1 MRKENNNEASCIS
14 VQEYPGGILALDSG
28 FVRDRMA
35 ACYILEAGH
44 ELAIIETG
52 VNASVSRILSVLA
65 MRGWERSQVRYV
77 IATHVHLD
85 HAGGA
90 GQLMQEL
97 PGATFLVHPRG
108 ARHMIDPA
116 RLEGSARAVYGD
128 EIFEGLYGK
137 LVPIEPSRVRA
148 MGDGE
153 TVRLGTRQLTFMD
166 SPGHARHHFCV
177 FDEQTRGWFSGDT
190 FGLSYRE
197 LDTANGVFIF
207 PTTTPVEFDPAALR
221 QSVQQLADSKPD
233 WMYLTHY
240 GRVGG
245 VEQLAPRLLSG
256 IDILVEIGERHVAEG
271 NRFERIRQDIA
282 EWLNKAARDHGVQR
296 LDEDLHRILW
306 TDIQLNAQGIE
317 AWLQRREK
325 AALQS

>member
-1 MRKENNNEASCIS
+1 MSQISTSKASCIS
-14 VQEYPGGILALDSG
+14 VQQYPGGVLAIDSG

-35 ACYILEAGH
+35 ACYILEADD

-52 VNASVSRILSVLA
+52 VNASVSRILSVLT
-65 MRGWERSQVRYV
+65 MRGWDRTQVRYV

-116 RLEGSARAVYGD
+116 RLEGSARTVYGD
-128 EIFEGLYGK
+128 EIFDRLYGK
-137 LVPIEPSRVRA
+137 LVPIDASRVRE
-148 MGDGE
+148 MSDGE
-153 TVRLGTRQLTFMD
+153 TAKLGPRQLTFMD

-177 FDEQTRGWFSGDT
+177 FDDQTRGWFSGDT

-197 LDTANGVFIF
+197 LDTRNGVFIF
-207 PTTTPVEFDPAALR
+207 PTTTPVEFDPAALK
-221 QSVQQLADSKPD
+221 QSVQKLANSKPD

-240 GRVGG
+240 GRVGN
-245 VEQLAPRLLSG
+245 VQQLARRLLAG
-256 IDILVEIGERHVAEG
+256 IDALVEIGERHMAAE

-282 EWLNKAARDHGVQR
+282 DWLNKAAQDHGVQ
-296 LDEDLHRILW
+296 LSDEELHHILW
-306 TDIQLNAQGIE
+306 TDIQLNAQGVE
-317 AWLQRREK
+317 VWLQRREK
-325 AALQS
+325 AA